1 MSEVILHAFEAGR
14 RGKPDEIDSQ
24 IANLIG
30 AEIIRRDP
38 NARFDLRVNG
48 YYSNTKSGIRVRVAG
63 EVSTFILA
71 QPDFRDVA
79 TKIIIQKYEE
89 IYREKLGEDQV
100 IFSFA
105 PQSDALSF
113 NSQKEVAGDSG
124 ITIGIAYRNGP
135 NYLPWERFLAV
146 GIRDI
151 IDDIYLYGRFPDFI
165 QNPQEFAELYKLRAD
180 GKVEV
185 TAEYEGVQLKK
196 IRSVVIAAEQS
207 TDLSVEILR
216 NLLTKIVLSYL
227 DHVGKNWGINLGIPS
242 LTINGAGH
250 WPEGGWKTDAGSREA
265 KPYRDGFATYG
276 VCEDS
281 FSGEDPTK
289 PSATA
294 TLLARYI
301 AVSVVKSNL
310 ADFARVT
317 LCYQLGSS
325 YPILNIF
332 TNNTSTISQEELEKL
347 VVDNIS
353 LKFKDIIERFNLK
366 TFEYYQNLAK
376 WSDYFQDPSTPWNQ
390 GIILN

>member
-1 MSEVILHAFEAGR
+1 MSEIILHAFEAGR

-63 EVSTFILA
+63 EVSAFILS

-79 TKIIIQKYEE
+79 TKIVVQKYEE
-89 IYREKLGEDQV
+89 IYKEKLGEGQV

-124 ITIGIAYRNGP
+124 VAIGVAYKNSP

-151 IDDIYLYGRFPDFI
+151 IDDIYLYNLYPSFI
-165 QNPQEFAELYKLRAD
+165 QDSNQFAELSKLRAD

-185 TAEYEGVQLKK
+185 TAEYEGVQLKR
-196 IRSVVIAAEQS
+196 IRSVVIAVEQS
-207 TDLSVEILR
+207 TDLSVEVLR
-216 NLLTKIVLSYL
+216 ELITKIVLEYL
-227 DHVGKNWGINLGIPS
+227 HYTGEKWKTDLGSPS
-242 LTINGAGH
+242 LIINGAGH

-265 KPYRDGFATYG
+265 KPYRDSFATYG

-332 TNNTSTISQEELEKL
+332 TNNTATISQEELEKL
-347 VVDNIS
+347 VTDNIS
-353 LKFKDIIERFNLK
+353 LKFKDIIARFNLK
-366 TFEYYQNLAK
+366 TPEHYQNLTK

-390 GIILN
+390 GMILE